1 MRAMATP
8 REARSLR
15 RESLAVWSVW
25 FLFFFFIYSRE
36 IWPRCLCPTSCD
48 ITHCN
53 IRRIVLTQVVR
64 CLLPSASPDVT
75 ATRSAATT
83 MVSAEE
89 AAAAKVQSMKRG
101 NDARNQV
108 KEGKAARK
116 VQAMQRGKKS
126 RKGGDALVHVIE
138 TGNFA
143 RFEKLMES
151 GAEATPDALR
161 AALNSPIRAFG
172 SMLVSNQATWGV
184 DHKMLEVWN
193 RVQKAL
199 YPPPPGEDE
208 EEPEEVD
215 VSSEEWQAELATAVY
230 KDDPD
235 GKFFVQRVVALGCY
249 SKSGGRQ
256 AHDPTKEKEF
266 DDAVTAREG
275 YGVALMPKGAVY
287 AGHFV
292 AGAREGTGVYKYM
305 DGACYCKP

>member
-1 MRAMATP
+1 
-8 REARSLR
+8 
-15 RESLAVWSVW
+15 
-25 FLFFFFIYSRE
+25 
-36 IWPRCLCPTSCD
+36 
-48 ITHCN
+48 
-53 IRRIVLTQVVR
+53 
-64 CLLPSASPDVT
+64 
-75 ATRSAATT
+75 

-172 SMLVSNQATWGV
+172 SLLVSNQATWGV

-305 DGACYCKP
+305 DGACYCKPLPQP

>member
-1 MRAMATP
+1 
-8 REARSLR
+8 
-15 RESLAVWSVW
+15 
-25 FLFFFFIYSRE
+25 
-36 IWPRCLCPTSCD
+36 
-48 ITHCN
+48 
-53 IRRIVLTQVVR
+53 
-64 CLLPSASPDVT
+64 
-75 ATRSAATT
+75 

-151 GAEATPDALR
+151 GAEATPAALR
-161 AALNSPIRAFG
+161 AALKSPVRAFG

-199 YPPPPGEDE
+199 YPPPPETRG
-208 EEPEEVD
+208 D
-215 VSSEEWQAELATAVY
+215 VSALTAGSRCDNVVLEHAMVLELAERNLIE
-230 KDDPD
+230 
-235 GKFFVQRVVALGCY
+235 RVVPVLMD
-249 SKSGGRQ
+249 SGASADKAADVGVR
-256 AHDPTKEKEF
+256 ANDEKL
-266 DDAVTAREG
+266 ANHLAREG
-275 YGVALMPKGAVY
+275 LARVREAELHAPRRHRAADALDPRDVRGAEHARRRVRLLHEPVLPPGEEGLRRVRVAEDLGRKRVRNSQLWRLISRSITTRFG
-287 AGHFV
+287 
-292 AGAREGTGVYKYM
+292 
-305 DGACYCKP
+305 

>member
-1 MRAMATP
+1 
-8 REARSLR
+8 
-15 RESLAVWSVW
+15 
-25 FLFFFFIYSRE
+25 
-36 IWPRCLCPTSCD
+36 
-48 ITHCN
+48 
-53 IRRIVLTQVVR
+53 
-64 CLLPSASPDVT
+64 
-75 ATRSAATT
+75 

-143 RFEKLMES
+143 RFEKLMER
-151 GAEATPDALR
+151 GAEATPDALC

-305 DGACYCKP
+305 DGSCYCGEWKGNQKHGEGRMLFKDGSVYEGAWRLTLT